1 MTRLCWVGGN
11 SQWGRVGLQE
21 EVKTSEQVLGLGM
34 EAKVGTA
41 PVAHP
46 PAPSP
51 APGPWVVGSQ
61 GL

>member
-1 MTRLCWVGGN
+1 MGGGN

-34 EAKVGTA
+34 EVKVGTA